1 MPLITLRKYLRS
13 SGSLGT
19 ILARYRR
26 SFLLRNPLTLCKGL
40 LSPSGNERNTCNDE
54 ICMTVRVNIYHEQ
67 KFEQLLKSSQTGL
80 VFIASGRTTV
90 P

>member
-26 SFLLRNPLTLCKGL
+26 SFLLRTHLHYAKDCFLPVEM
-40 LSPSGNERNTCNDE
+40 NEIHVT
-54 ICMTVRVNIYHEQ
+54 MKY
-67 KFEQLLKSSQTGL
+67 
-80 VFIASGRTTV
+80 A
-90 P
+90 